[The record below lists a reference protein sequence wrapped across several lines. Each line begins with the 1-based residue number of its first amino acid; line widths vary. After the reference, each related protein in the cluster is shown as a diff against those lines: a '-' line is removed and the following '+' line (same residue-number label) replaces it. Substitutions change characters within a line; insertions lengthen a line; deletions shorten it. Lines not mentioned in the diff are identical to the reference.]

1 MEIPN
6 YFVKDGDTLK
16 LYPSKLMLAIVTG
29 LSFAIL
35 SVLLVV
41 PHNTTSMIA
50 YVVLDIMGTLFF
62 SILTFGFAR
71 EFWHKE
77 PIVTITPTS
86 LTIRGIPFWAP
97 ETINWSE
104 IDDIAIVKNRKNS
117 FLFIYE
123 KPGSSEG
130 SLLRERLGTLSDNL
144 NRKQHYINTM
154 FLPRLAHEGLFSF
167 LTIYHLGNRTQQK
180 TFKNIKLVIFDCD
193 GVLVDSE
200 TLSYETYTKVFAQE
214 NFDLSP
220 DELLDRLSGLSL
232 PDMIAMLEKT
242 EGRSFSSDILDK
254 IDKAI
259 RESFSRSLKP
269 VSGTSELLEKLT
281 AHGIKICVVSNGF
294 RGRIDHALTVTGL
307 KKYFPDNHIFDVSQV
322 KNGKPAPDLL
332 LYAAKQMG
340 ANPMDTVVVDDS
352 VTGIRAAQAARMAV
366 IGFLGGSHAAAEGYQ
381 TRINRAQA
389 DTIAY
394 SMDEISDFFI
404 AFA

>member
-6 YFVKDGDTLK
+6 YFIKDGDTLK
-16 LYPSKLMLAIVTG
+16 LYPSRLILAIVTG
-29 LSFAIL
+29 LS
-35 SVLLVV
+35 LVV
-41 PHNTTSMIA
+41 LSALLIAPLNTTNMTA
-50 YVVLDIMGTLFF
+50 YVVLELMGTLFF

-97 ETINWSE
+97 EMIEWSE
-104 IDDIAIVKNRKNS
+104 IDDFAIVENRKNS
-117 FLFIYE
+117 FLFIYG
-123 KPGSSEG
+123 KPGSNQPTTFCQILFCPSD
-130 SLLRERLGTLSDNL
+130 TLK
-144 NRKQHYINTM
+144 RKRHYINTM
-154 FLPRLAHEGLFSF
+154 FLPCSAWELFNF

-200 TLSYETYTKVFAQE
+200 ILSYETYAKVFAQE

-232 PDMIAMLEKT
+232 PDMIAALEKT
-242 EGRSFSSDILDK
+242 EKRSFSSDILDK

-269 VSGTSELLEKLT
+269 VPGSAELLEKLT

-307 KKYFPDNHIFDVSQV
+307 KKYFQDDQIFDVSQV

-332 LYAAKQMG
+332 LYAARQMG
-340 ANPMDTVVVDDS
+340 VDPTHTVVVDDS
-352 VTGIRAAQAARMAV
+352 VTGIRAARAAQMHV
-366 IGFLGGSHAAAEGYQ
+366 IGFLGGSHTAAKGYQ
-381 TRINRAQA
+381 TRVKRAQA
-389 DTIAY
+389 DRVAY
-394 SMDEISDFFI
+394 SMDEIADM
-404 AFA
+404 